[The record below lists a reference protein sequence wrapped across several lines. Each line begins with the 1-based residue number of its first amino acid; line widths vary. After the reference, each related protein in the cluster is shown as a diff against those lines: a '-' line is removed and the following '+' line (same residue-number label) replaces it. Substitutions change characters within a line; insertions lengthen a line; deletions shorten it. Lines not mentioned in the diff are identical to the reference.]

1 MILVLTHSCVDIT
14 VAIFND
20 FIPIRN
26 SVTANFEACICF
38 FRCHSCP
45 TKSGG
50 LIAGRTDI
58 ALPDM
63 IAAMQLI
70 KYILM
75 PPINLRN
82 L

>member
-38 FRCHSCP
+38 FQVSF
-45 TKSGG
+45 
-50 LIAGRTDI
+50 
-58 ALPDM
+58 LPD
-63 IAAMQLI
+63 
-70 KYILM
+70 KVGW
-75 PPINLRN
+75 INCWSNRYSFTRHDCCDAIN
-82 L
+82 